1 MEEKSKFNLFVS
13 AVFAPKLFEQLL
25 KLILIVMVLFIPTLL
40 ILNYTAIQQP
50 ETLIFI
56 FIMWL
61 VSLCF
66 LFEKKFTKY
75 MNLIEREGE
84 NRKFVIHSLVN
95 FAVILCGIFI
105 MMTNLENRGIGALSA
120 AFFGLRQLI
129 ATWQQYK
136 KW

>member
-1 MEEKSKFNLFVS
+1 MEEKSKFNLFIS

-25 KLILIVMVLFIPTLL
+25 KLILIVVVLFIPTLL

-50 ETLIFI
+50 EMLIFI
-56 FIMWL
+56 FMMWM

-66 LFEKKFTKY
+66 LFEKKLAKY
-75 MNLIEREGE
+75 MNLTEREGE
-84 NRKFVIHSLVN
+84 IRKFVIHSLVN

-105 MMTNLENRGIGALSA
+105 MIISPEDRGIGVLSA
-120 AFFGLRQLI
+120 AFFGIRQLI
-129 ATWQQYK
+129 ATRRQYK

>member
-1 MEEKSKFNLFVS
+1 MEEKSKFNLFIS
-13 AVFAPKLFEQLL
+13 AVFAPKLFEQLS

-40 ILNYTAIQQP
+40 ILNYMAIQQP

-56 FIMWL
+56 FIMWM

-66 LFEKKFTKY
+66 LFEKKLAQY
-75 MNLIEREGE
+75 MNLTERDGE
-84 NRKFVIHSLVN
+84 KRKFVIHSLVN

-105 MMTNLENRGIGALSA
+105 IMISPENRGIGALSA

-129 ATWQQYK
+129 ATRQQYK